1 MGAALASPVMG
12 SIFGAVASSVIGK
25 MFSSDEKTP
34 EAPAAPAPSEPTV
47 MPTADDAAVKTA
59 KRKSI
64 AAQVARRGRASTIL
78 SDSGSE
84 TLGG

>member
-1 MGAALASPVMG
+1 MGAALSSPIMG
-12 SIFGAVASSVIGK
+12 SIFGSLASSVIGS
-25 MFSSDEKTP
+25 MFSSDKGSSAP
-34 EAPAAPAPSEPTV
+34 PPPAASEPTV
-47 MPTADDAAVKTA
+47 MPTADDAAVKNA

>member
-1 MGAALASPVMG
+1 MAAAFSTPILG
-12 SIFGAVASSVIGK
+12 SLLGGVASAFVGNLFGGDKQS
-25 MFSSDEKTP
+25 TP
-34 EAPAAPAPSEPTV
+34 APPAPSEPTV
-47 MPTADDAAVKTA
+47 MPTADDAAVKNA

-78 SDSGSE
+78 SDSESE

>member
-1 MGAALASPVMG
+1 MGAALGSPIMG
-12 SIFGAVASSVIGK
+12 SIFGSLASSVIGSI
-25 MFSSDEKTP
+25 FSKDKESTP
-34 EAPAAPAPSEPTV
+34 APPAPSEPTV
-47 MPTADDAAVKTA
+47 MPTADDAAVKNA

>member
-1 MGAALASPVMG
+1 
-12 SIFGAVASSVIGK
+12 
-25 MFSSDEKTP
+25 
-34 EAPAAPAPSEPTV
+34 
-47 MPTADDAAVKTA
+47 MPTADDAAVKNA